1 MLRQI
6 RRASMRTKNASLIMG
21 MRMRFTMKPG
31 RSSEMLTV
39 LPRCSA
45 RPLVAAKTYAEAPFH
60 KLSIQ

>member
-1 MLRQI
+1 
-6 RRASMRTKNASLIMG
+6 MRTKNASLIMG